1 MMEKEGLQSATSVSV
16 GVALAPF
23 DAVDFGRLYN
33 CADKALYFAKKN
45 GKHSYQFYSQES
57 LASGNELQNLASLNE
72 IVKSS
77 DMHKGV
83 FQMDFRGFQYVY
95 NFIRRQVERGYI
107 EARTMLLTLMPDQ
120 GYLPDNNE
128 LQKAIEILDQAI
140 YTTLRR
146 GDVATRYSARQVIV
160 ILPETSEEDSK
171 TVVGRIATEYEKQQR
186 GGNIHLYYETAELK

>member
-1 MMEKEGLQSATSVSV
+1 
-16 GVALAPF
+16 
-23 DAVDFGRLYN
+23 
-33 CADKALYFAKKN
+33 
-45 GKHSYQFYSQES
+45 
-57 LASGNELQNLASLNE
+57 
-72 IVKSS
+72 
-77 DMHKGV
+77 
-83 FQMDFRGFQYVY
+83 
-95 NFIRRQVERGYI
+95 
-107 EARTMLLTLMPDQ
+107 MLLTLMPDQ